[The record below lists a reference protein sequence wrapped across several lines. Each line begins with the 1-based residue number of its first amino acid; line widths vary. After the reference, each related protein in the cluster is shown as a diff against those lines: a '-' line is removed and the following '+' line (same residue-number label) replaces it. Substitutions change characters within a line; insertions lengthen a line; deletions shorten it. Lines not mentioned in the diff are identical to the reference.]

1 MKKCTR
7 CGRLLPLSHFHRD
20 KISEDG
26 HYYVCKECRRKYYS
40 DQHGGVAH
48 LLRHFTTEELEQE
61 LARRAALADTKTE
74 QT

>member
-7 CGRLLPLSHFHRD
+7 CGRLLPLSQFHRD

-26 HYYVCKECRRKYYS
+26 HYYVCKECRRKYYTDGRS
-40 DQHGGVAH
+40 AP
-48 LLRHFTTEELEQE
+48 
-61 LARRAALADTKTE
+61 AATLKRTPPTDTPPQ